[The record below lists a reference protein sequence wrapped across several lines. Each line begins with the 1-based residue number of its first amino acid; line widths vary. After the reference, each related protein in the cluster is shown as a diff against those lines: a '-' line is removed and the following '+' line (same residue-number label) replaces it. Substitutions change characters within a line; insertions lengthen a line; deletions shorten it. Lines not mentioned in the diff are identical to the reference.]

1 MAERAAGAGRVR
13 SVDTSTWSADVDRRA
28 VDDSPV
34 DGAVVGRE
42 RRVQP
47 VRVSRFQV
55 EPDTLHGAAARVD
68 DVSTVLDRA
77 SRGLSRVGTDAV
89 GNPRLTRAV
98 DEFLTNWEYALHRMG
113 SAATAAAERLRAAA
127 ETYQATDD
135 AVGAAAGRA
144 L

>member
-1 MAERAAGAGRVR
+1 
-13 SVDTSTWSADVDRRA
+13 
-28 VDDSPV
+28 
-34 DGAVVGRE
+34 
-42 RRVQP
+42 VQP

-68 DVSTVLDRA
+68 DVSTALDRA